1 MENLT
6 LNEWAK
12 KHNVSTL
19 YDYDKFENKEFLKK
33 LDETRPL
40 YRKIKKENIE
50 TVPTIQKENIIEK
63 LRYLLVWEK
72 NLS

>member
-19 YDYDKFENKEFLKK
+19 YDYDKFENREFLKK
-33 LDETRPL
+33 LDESRPL
-40 YRKIKKENIE
+40 YENIKRNNIE
-50 TVPTIQKENIIEK
+50 IKPEIQKENIIEK
-63 LRYLLVWEK
+63 LRYLLLWEK
-72 NLS
+72 NL

>member
-40 YRKIKKENIE
+40 YEKIKKEHVAIE
-50 TVPTIQKENIIEK
+50 PTIQKDSIIEK

-72 NLS
+72 NLL

>member
-19 YDYDKFENKEFLKK
+19 YDYNKFENKEFLKK

-40 YRKIKKENIE
+40 YEKIKKEHVAIE
-50 TVPTIQKENIIEK
+50 PTIQKDSIIEK

-72 NLS
+72 NLL

>member
-12 KHNVSTL
+12 KHNISTL
-19 YDYDKFENKEFLKK
+19 YDYDKFENREFLKK
-33 LDETRPL
+33 LDESRPL
-40 YRKIKKENIE
+40 YENIKKQNLEIK
-50 TVPTIQKENIIEK
+50 PTIQKENIIEK

-72 NLS
+72 NL

>member
-12 KHNVSTL
+12 KHNISTL
-19 YDYDKFENKEFLKK
+19 YDYDKFENREFLKK
-33 LDETRPL
+33 LDESRPL
-40 YRKIKKENIE
+40 YENIKRKNIE
-50 TVPTIQKENIIEK
+50 IKPEIQKENIIEK

>member
-12 KHNVSTL
+12 KHNISTL
-19 YDYDKFENKEFLKK
+19 YDYDKFENREFLKK
-33 LDETRPL
+33 LDESRHL
-40 YRKIKKENIE
+40 YENIKKENTE
-50 TVPTIQKENIIEK
+50 MVPTIQKENIIEK